1 MRKKP
6 ETYLDTE
13 AMKLGYSNMLADV
26 NDQLAAGLY
35 TDSIRTLMVDRKAHI
50 EKRLKELEQG
60 VPV

>member
-13 AMKLGYSNMLADV
+13 AMKLGYQNMLTDV

-60 VPV
+60 ALV